1 MPNTTKVNEYP
12 GLTRSRGTRFTRR
25 QFLKLALSAGVVLI
39 SGCAAGEGEGGGT
52 DQDLIA
58 TGETVYSQN
67 CARCH
72 GSEGAGSGG
81 DFPPLVGSDLVTGD
95 PEPVIE
101 IVVDGQGAMPAFG
114 DELDDEEIAAVVSYI
129 RNTWGNDAGVVDPAA
144 VEALR

>member
-1 MPNTTKVNEYP
+1 
-12 GLTRSRGTRFTRR
+12 
-25 QFLKLALSAGVVLI
+25 
-39 SGCAAGEGEGGGT
+39 
-52 DQDLIA
+52 
-58 TGETVYSQN
+58 
-67 CARCH
+67 
-72 GSEGAGSGG
+72 
-81 DFPPLVGSDLVTGD
+81 VTGD